1 MRFWPVQGVSN
12 IEREISESE
21 ASANNYPTRKLTLT
35 ALSLNAGNCW
45 ICNKRENDWEVGIP
59 WIKVFALLLQT
70 IFANISSLNPS
81 CHKIDTESGSEFCL
95 RTKQVISALFS
106 DKIWQAETPTSIDTT
121 ELGERLGNS
130 EMETDKLLKQDVVL
144 SNETEATR
152 LKSAQKSKF
161 NTNTKQFAHLPA
173 LDSTEVV
180 QKQTNNKSKKHH
192 NADIMTRKMREWRKS
207 LKNAGKNIDSSISAS
222 HWNWVLENSKKQKR
236 ALRGEENVTR
246 ASRRAK
252 TWDWMGASEHL
263 SNFDYSRMKHSYGC
277 PSLLRS
283 SRLCVHCA
291 CTKKQGAS
299 RIKFWTKRPWN

>member
-1 MRFWPVQGVSN
+1 MKFWPIQGVSN

-45 ICNKRENDWEVGIP
+45 ICNKSENDWEVGIP
-59 WIKVFALLLQT
+59 WIKVFALHLQT
-70 IFANISSLNPS
+70 IFANISSWNPS
-81 CHKIDTESGSEFCL
+81 CHKIDTDSGSEFCL
-95 RTKQVISALFS
+95 RTKQVISTLFS

-130 EMETDKLLKQDVVL
+130 EMETDKLLKQDVAL

-180 QKQTNNKSKKHH
+180 QKQTNDKSKQHH
-192 NADIMTRKMREWRKS
+192 NADIMTRKMHEWRKS
-207 LKNAGKNIDSSISAS
+207 LMNAGKNIDSSMKREPLKF
-222 HWNWVLENSKKQKR
+222 NENSK
-236 ALRGEENVTR
+236 
-246 ASRRAK
+246 
-252 TWDWMGASEHL
+252 
-263 SNFDYSRMKHSYGC
+263 
-277 PSLLRS
+277 
-283 SRLCVHCA
+283 
-291 CTKKQGAS
+291 
-299 RIKFWTKRPWN
+299 